1 MTWQPVTYF
10 IFIVIAAAVM
20 GYIAWALYRRQFLA
34 MFLVFDEKRIGF
46 RVIVMLFLLTTG
58 IILTTLFLYY
68 RHSENSFR
76 AEMENQL
83 SAIADLKVSEIVQW
97 KKERLN
103 DANALQENNA
113 FAALVRRFFSD
124 STDGEANGQ
133 IRNWLQTTQSTN
145 QYDHVYLLDVRG
157 NTRLSVPQSIEPVCG
172 DLKQQAAEIIRTGRV
187 ALLALHRDAPGKP
200 IHMIMGVSVIENG
213 RPLGLVALSIDPE
226 IYLYPLIA
234 RWPTP
239 SRSAETLL
247 VRRDGNDALY
257 LNELKFRKDSAL
269 NLRVPLTNERI
280 PAVMAALG
288 REGVVEGVDYRGV
301 PTIAAIRKI
310 PDSSWSIVARMDLV
324 EANAPHQ
331 TSQKLMIAFICT
343 LIALMMAI
351 FWLLWRRQIERA
363 YREKVEASDILKVS
377 EDKFSRIFHTS
388 PYAITL
394 TSTED
399 GRFIDVNEA
408 FYTITGFTR
417 DETLSSSSI
426 SQGLWVNAEDRNR
439 VVHEI
444 MGGRKVVD
452 QEYKFKKKN
461 GDIITG
467 LFSADAIELK
477 TGHFILSSIND
488 ITERKR
494 LEELSQ
500 KSSEDLRIAYTRLEE
515 ISNTQERSRMSL
527 LSMLEDEK
535 ISREKLHDSEQRY
548 RSLFENMR
556 EGFAYFRM
564 IFAEDRPQD
573 LVYLDVN
580 KAFIKLT
587 GLEGVVGRKISDVIP
602 GIKESNPDLLEIYG
616 RVTLTGKSEQ
626 FEEYFEPLKSWLSIS
641 VYSPAKGYGVAVFN
655 NITERKLAEEMTKAS
670 LREKEVMLKEIH
682 HRVKNNLQIIASLL
696 KMQSRHAGDEELPDI
711 FRECQDRIGAMA
723 AVHALL
729 YESENLAEID
739 FGDYIREMANQ
750 LLRSYQESSVR
761 ISLSIHAGKVMLAI
775 DAAIPLGLIINELL
789 SNALKYAFPGDRRGE
804 IKIEMDK
811 MENGMRLLLAD
822 NGIGLPQDMDFRN
835 TTTMGLKLVN
845 MLVEQLEGT
854 IEQVVNGGT
863 GFLIMFNPPSVSG
876 GGGV

>member
-1 MTWQPVTYF
+1 MTWQSVTYF
-10 IFIVIAAAVM
+10 ISIVIAAAVM
-20 GYIAWALYRRQFLA
+20 GCIAWGLYRHQSLA
-34 MFLVFDEKRIGF
+34 MSFVFAEKRLLS
-46 RVIVMLFLLTTG
+46 RAIVMLFLLIAG
-58 IILTTLFLYY
+58 IILTAWFLYY
-68 RHSENSFR
+68 RQSENNFR
-76 AEMENQL
+76 TEMENQL
-83 SAIADLKVSEIVQW
+83 TTITDLKVSEIVQW
-97 KKERLN
+97 KKERLS
-103 DANALQENNA
+103 DANALKENKA

-124 STDGEANGQ
+124 SADGDANGQ
-133 IRNWLQTTQSTN
+133 IRNWLQTTQSTH

-172 DLKQQAAEIIRTGRV
+172 DLKQHAAEIIRTGRV
-187 ALLALHRDAPGKP
+187 TFLDLHRDAPGKP
-200 IHMIMGVSVIENG
+200 IHMMMGASVIENG
-213 RPLGLVALSIDPE
+213 RPLGLVALSIDPG
-226 IYLYPLIA
+226 IYLYPLIS
-234 RWPTP
+234 RLPTP

-247 VRRDGNDALY
+247 VRREGNNALY
-257 LNELKFRKDSAL
+257 LNELKFRKNTAL

-288 REGVVEGVDYRGV
+288 HEGMVEGVDYRDV

-310 PDSSWSIVARMDLV
+310 PDSSWSIVARMDLA
-324 EANAPHQ
+324 EAKAPYQ
-331 TSQKLMIAFICT
+331 TLQKLMIAFICT
-343 LIALMMAI
+343 LITLIMAI

-377 EDKFSRIFHTS
+377 EDKFSRIFHNS

-408 FYTITGFTR
+408 FYTLTGFTR

-452 QEYKFKKKN
+452 QEHKFKKKN

-467 LFSADAIELK
+467 LFSADAIELE

-494 LEELSQ
+494 LEELAQ
-500 KSSEDLRIAYTRLEE
+500 KNIEDIRIAYARLEE
-515 ISNTQERSRMSL
+515 SLSTQERFRKSL

-535 ISREKLHDSEQRY
+535 ISRNKLHDSEEKFSTAFRTAPY
-548 RSLFENMR
+548 AITIMRIKDGRLIEVNDAFLTLSGFTREEANDSAASLNLW
-556 EGFAYFRM
+556 AK
-564 IFAEDRPQD
+564 AEDQNSVVSALLAGRVVESKEFRFKKRNGD
-573 LVYLDVN
+573 I
-580 KAFIKLT
+580 FT
-587 GLEGVVGRKISDVIP
+587 GLFSAQIIHLGG
-602 GIKESNPDLLEIYG
+602 
-616 RVTLTGKSEQ
+616 
-626 FEEYFEPLKSWLSIS
+626 EPFILSSI
-641 VYSPAKGYGVAVFN
+641 N
-655 NITERKLAEEMTKAS
+655 DITERKLAEKMTKAS

-696 KMQSRHAGDEELPDI
+696 KMQSRNAGDEKLPDI
-711 FRECQDRIGAMA
+711 FRECQDRIRAMA

-739 FGDYIREMANQ
+739 FGDYISEMANQ

-761 ISLSIHAGKVMLAI
+761 ISFSIHAGKVMLAI

-854 IEQVVNGGT
+854 IEQIVNGGT
-863 GFLIMFNPPSVSG
+863 GFLIMFNPPLVSG
-876 GGGV
+876 GGA

>member
-1 MTWQPVTYF
+1 
-10 IFIVIAAAVM
+10 
-20 GYIAWALYRRQFLA
+20 
-34 MFLVFDEKRIGF
+34 
-46 RVIVMLFLLTTG
+46 
-58 IILTTLFLYY
+58 
-68 RHSENSFR
+68 
-76 AEMENQL
+76 
-83 SAIADLKVSEIVQW
+83 
-97 KKERLN
+97 
-103 DANALQENNA
+103 
-113 FAALVRRFFSD
+113 
-124 STDGEANGQ
+124 
-133 IRNWLQTTQSTN
+133 
-145 QYDHVYLLDVRG
+145 LLDVRG

-172 DLKQQAAEIIRTGRV
+172 ELKQQAAEIIRTGRV

-257 LNELKFRKDSAL
+257 LNELKFRKDTAL
-269 NLRVPLTNERI
+269 NLRVPLTNEKI

-288 REGVVEGVDYRGV
+288 REGMVEGVDYRGV

-310 PDSSWSIVARMDLV
+310 PDSSWSIVARMDLA

-331 TSQKLMIAFICT
+331 TSQKLMIAVICT
-343 LIALMMAI
+343 LITLMMAI

-363 YREKVEASDILKVS
+363 YKEKVEASEILKVS

-399 GRFIDVNEA
+399 GRFVDVNEA
-408 FYTITGFTR
+408 FYTISGFTR

-452 QEYKFKKKN
+452 QEYKIKKKN
-461 GDIITG
+461 GEIITG
-467 LFSADAIELK
+467 LFSAGAIELK

-500 KSSEDLRIAYTRLEE
+500 KNSEDLQIAYTRLKE
-515 ISNTQERSRMSL
+515 ISSTQERSRMSL

-535 ISREKLHDSEQRY
+535 IYREKLHDS
-548 RSLFENMR
+548 
-556 EGFAYFRM
+556 
-564 IFAEDRPQD
+564 
-573 LVYLDVN
+573 
-580 KAFIKLT
+580 
-587 GLEGVVGRKISDVIP
+587 
-602 GIKESNPDLLEIYG
+602 
-616 RVTLTGKSEQ
+616 
-626 FEEYFEPLKSWLSIS
+626 
-641 VYSPAKGYGVAVFN
+641 
-655 NITERKLAEEMTKAS
+655 EEMTKAS

-682 HRVKNNLQIIASLL
+682 HRVKNNLQIIVSLL
-696 KMQSRHAGDEELPDI
+696 KMQSRHAGDEILADI
-711 FRECQDRIGAMA
+711 FRECQDRIRAMA

-729 YESENLAEID
+729 YESENLAEIN

-811 MENGMRLLLAD
+811 MENGMRFLLAD

-863 GFLIMFNPPSVSG
+863 GFLIMFTPTSVSG
-876 GGGV
+876 GGITHVKS

>member
-20 GYIAWALYRRQFLA
+20 GCIAWALHRRQFLA
-34 MFLVFDEKRIGF
+34 MSLVFDEKRPGF
-46 RVIVMLFLLTTG
+46 RVIVMLFLLIAG
-58 IILTTLFLYY
+58 IILTTWFQYY

-83 SAIADLKVSEIVQW
+83 SAIADLKVSEIAQW

-103 DANALQENNA
+103 DAKALQGNNA

-124 STDGEANGQ
+124 STDGDANGQ
-133 IRNWLQTTQSTN
+133 IRNWLQTTQSAY
-145 QYDHVYLLDVRG
+145 QYDHAYLLDVRG

-172 DLKQQAAEIIRTGRV
+172 ELKQQAAEIIRTGRV

-257 LNELKFRKDSAL
+257 LNELKFRKDTAL
-269 NLRVPLTNERI
+269 NLRVPLTNEKI

-288 REGVVEGVDYRGV
+288 REGVMEGVDYRGV

-310 PDSSWSIVARMDLV
+310 PDSSWSIVARMDLA

-331 TSQKLMIAFICT
+331 TSQKLMIAVICT
-343 LIALMMAI
+343 LITLMMAI

-363 YREKVEASDILKVS
+363 YKEKVEASEILKVS

-399 GRFIDVNEA
+399 GRFVDVNEA
-408 FYTITGFTR
+408 FYTISGFTR

-461 GDIITG
+461 GEIITG
-467 LFSADAIELK
+467 LFSAGAIELK

-500 KSSEDLRIAYTRLEE
+500 KNSEDLQIAYTRLKE
-515 ISNTQERSRMSL
+515 ISSTQERSRMSL

-535 ISREKLHDSEQRY
+535 IYREKLHDS
-548 RSLFENMR
+548 
-556 EGFAYFRM
+556 
-564 IFAEDRPQD
+564 
-573 LVYLDVN
+573 
-580 KAFIKLT
+580 
-587 GLEGVVGRKISDVIP
+587 
-602 GIKESNPDLLEIYG
+602 
-616 RVTLTGKSEQ
+616 
-626 FEEYFEPLKSWLSIS
+626 
-641 VYSPAKGYGVAVFN
+641 
-655 NITERKLAEEMTKAS
+655 EEMTKAS

-682 HRVKNNLQIIASLL
+682 HRVKNNLQIIVSLL
-696 KMQSRHAGDEELPDI
+696 KMQSRHAGDEILADI
-711 FRECQDRIGAMA
+711 FRECQDRIRAMA

-729 YESENLAEID
+729 YESENLAEIN

-811 MENGMRLLLAD
+811 MENGMRFLLAD

-863 GFLIMFNPPSVSG
+863 GFLIMFTPTSVSG
-876 GGGV
+876 GGYNACQIIKS